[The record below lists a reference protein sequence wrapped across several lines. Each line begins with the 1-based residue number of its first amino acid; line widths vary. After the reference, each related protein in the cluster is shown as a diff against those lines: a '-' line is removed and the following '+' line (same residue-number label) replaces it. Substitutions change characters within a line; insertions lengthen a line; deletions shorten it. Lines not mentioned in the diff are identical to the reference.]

1 MSPKNVT
8 KQTCQSIDDCLCNTK
23 RTIIIIST
31 SCLNR
36 KNTHF
41 CRWHKVRRKIIFTR
55 LDLMIHFL
63 RDLFILRLS
72 FVFRGFFLTKCF
84 RYGKVLLKN
93 IKRGFFPDLHFIV
106 FTFRIL
112 GLKNYVNIIFA
123 WKFKGDI
130 FVFFLLCK
138 IPRSS
143 TLLLDQFWCI
153 KMQRFFLYR
162 YPGQFFANC
171 LSLFHPF
178 SSMYLELFC
187 AKINNFNQLLDLY
200 IWSKMHLPTMKNCFY
215 IVHGLFLIFSLF
227 WQ

>member
-1 MSPKNVT
+1 
-8 KQTCQSIDDCLCNTK
+8 
-23 RTIIIIST
+23 
-31 SCLNR
+31 
-36 KNTHF
+36 
-41 CRWHKVRRKIIFTR
+41 
-55 LDLMIHFL
+55 MIHFL

-72 FVFRGFFLTKCF
+72 FVFRFFWQSVFVTVKCS
-84 RYGKVLLKN
+84 LK
-93 IKRGFFPDLHFIV
+93 IKRGFILEPFFPDLHFIV